1 MIVGDDYIENI
12 FEQSKINRCNQGRVD
27 MDKLVLCYQASDI
40 FISASNDD
48 AGPSMINQAIM
59 CGTPVVC
66 YDNGTA
72 IDVIENMASGYK
84 VKPGDKK
91 GLAKGIEAIYNL
103 THKKYSELRGS
114 CREIAVRHNSTDV
127 CIRNLLSIISKM
139 RN

>member
-1 MIVGDDYIENI
+1 M
-12 FEQSKINRCNQGRVD
+12 
-27 MDKLVLCYQASDI
+27 LCYQASDI